1 MRIKGSGYTCAVFY
15 RLAEGSKVVG
25 IDHIPELVEF
35 SVENLKNDGLGS
47 QIESGDITMITGDGR
62 KG

>member
-15 RLAEGSKVVG
+15 YLSENSKVVG
-25 IDHIPELVEF
+25 IDHIPELVES
-35 SVENLKNDGLGS
+35 SVENLKNDGLDS
-47 QIESGDITMITGDGR
+47 EIESGGITMITGDGR